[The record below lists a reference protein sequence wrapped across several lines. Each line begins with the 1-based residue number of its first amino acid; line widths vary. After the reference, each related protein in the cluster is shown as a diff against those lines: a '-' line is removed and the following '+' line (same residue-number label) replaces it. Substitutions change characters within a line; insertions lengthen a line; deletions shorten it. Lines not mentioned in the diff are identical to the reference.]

1 MTDTIPA
8 TVKTHTA
15 LPWELGRTIGGYIDI
30 DALDGPIPWT
40 ALARVVVEVDG
51 KRSDEGEANAAF
63 IVRACNSHYQL
74 VKALRRN
81 LEGWENAIELG
92 LIPERHRNTAQILA
106 AEARAALSQAGGASD

>member
-30 DALDGPIPWT
+30 DALDGHIPWT

-74 VKALRRN
+74 VSALRWALAELRGQTRYDN
-81 LEGWENAIELG
+81 EQQRENCFDDAD
-92 LIPERHRNTAQILA
+92 
-106 AEARAALSQAGGASD
+106 AALSQAGGASD